1 MFEPERLEQILTI
14 LRRTQTATV
23 KHLAQQLYVSEA
35 TVRRDLNEL
44 ERRGFISRIHG
55 GAVLTDGANRE
66 VPLFLREQQNT
77 ESKRII
83 AAKAAQHLCDGQVIF
98 LDASSTVMYL
108 IPHFERFQNLTIITN
123 GLKTSQELR
132 SLKHNVYC
140 TGGLML
146 HNSLAYIGDF
156 AADFIRNFN
165 ADVFFFSSLGVS
177 EDGKITD
184 ASAEETNIRR
194 VMLEQSRKHI
204 FLCDSSKHGKTYC
217 YNLCSISQTD
227 DYISDK

>member
-1 MFEPERLEQILTI
+1 MFEPERLEQILSI

-23 KHLAQQLYVSEA
+23 KALAEHLYVSEA

-77 ESKRII
+77 QSKRII
-83 AAKAAQHLCDGQVIF
+83 AAKAARHLCDGQVIF
-98 LDASSTVMYL
+98 MDASSTVMYL

-156 AADFIRNFN
+156 AADFIRHFN

-184 ASAEETNIRR
+184 ASAEENNIRR

-204 FLCDSSKHGKTYC
+204 FLCDSSKQGKTYC
-217 YNLCSISQTD
+217 YNLCNISQTD
-227 DYISDK
+227 DYLSDK

>member
-44 ERRGFISRIHG
+44 ERRGFINRIHG
-55 GAVLTDGANRE
+55 GAVLTDGATRE

-98 LDASSTVMYL
+98 LDASSTAMYL

-123 GLKTSQELR
+123 GLKTSQNLR

-156 AADFIRNFN
+156 AAEFIRHFN
-165 ADVFFFSSLGVS
+165 ADIFFFSSLGIS
-177 EDGKITD
+177 EDGRITD
-184 ASAEETNIRR
+184 ASSEETNIRR
-194 VMLEQSRKHI
+194 IMLEQSRKHI
-204 FLCDSSKHGKTYC
+204 FLCDSSKQGKTYC
-217 YNLCSISQTD
+217 YNLCNLSQVD